1 MYTYIKRCL
10 SAVLLVIST
19 HCLADTV
26 YPIGSFSDQFT
37 ATVTFKGDIDEQ
49 SKKEGHIS
57 QEGYVSVYNKQ
68 GKRIVKESSGH
79 LFVDINPSGQARAN
93 VVQLPYGEQSVLI
106 YDDFNFD
113 GQKDLAIM
121 DGQNSCYGGPSFQVY
136 TGHGSDFK
144 HDANLTSLA
153 QEYCG
158 MFNWDNKTRI
168 ISTMTKSGCCW
179 HQFNSYQYIGKK
191 LTLTQSVETGLLSN
205 HSQFSKIVHKTR
217 VGNNRYKTQSWLE
230 LPLYE
235 EQDVPTQIVLGFPLI
250 MAGQANKYVTVYKND
265 EGDLDYAL
273 TQGDPGYRVE
283 YSYELDSTGEMAKKR
298 EFKTEFTYHKNN
310 GMLEFSSPEATYRIY
325 DTADKL
331 GVEVV
336 QKGRS
341 VFLAG
346 ERGAKLGD
354 LTQLD
359 TLKKDDKE
367 HNYII
372 KP

>member
-1 MYTYIKRCL
+1 M
-10 SAVLLVIST
+10 LVIST

-57 QEGYVSVYNKQ
+57 QVGYVSVYNKQ
-68 GKRIVKESSGH
+68 GKRIVKESNGH
-79 LFVDINPSGQARAN
+79 LFVDINPSDGQARAN
-93 VVQLPYGEQSVLI
+93 VVQLPYGEQSMLI

-136 TGHGSDFK
+136 TGHGSGFK
-144 HDANLTSLA
+144 HDANLTRLA

-158 MFNWDNKTRI
+158 MFDWDNKTRTI
-168 ISTMTKSGCCW
+168 NTMTKDGCCW
-179 HQFNSYQYIGKK
+179 HQSNTYQYIGNK
-191 LTLTQSVETGLLSN
+191 LTLMKSSEERLLMN
-205 HSQFSKIVHKTR
+205 HSQFFGVDDKVR
-217 VGNNRYKTQSWLE
+217 VANNRYKIQSWVWM
-230 LPLYE
+230 YE
-235 EQDVPTQIVLGFPLI
+235 EEDKPSRVILGFPV
-250 MAGQANKYVTVYKND
+250 AQKSASDKYVTVYKND
-265 EGDLDYAL
+265 EGDLDYIF
-273 TQGDPGYRVE
+273 TRGKSEGRIE

-331 GVEVV
+331 GIEVV

-359 TLKKDDKE
+359 MPKKDDKE